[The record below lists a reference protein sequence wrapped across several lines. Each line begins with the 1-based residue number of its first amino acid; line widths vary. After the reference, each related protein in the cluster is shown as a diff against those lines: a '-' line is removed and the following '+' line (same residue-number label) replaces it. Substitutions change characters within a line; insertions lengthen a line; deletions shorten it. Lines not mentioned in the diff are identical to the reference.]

1 MQGADSGKF
10 FFTKPSRYSCSSCT
24 KSYDVFQAYYEAV
37 LLTDRSP
44 SSIAW
49 IGSFQIVFLFP
60 MSIMVGPL
68 IDGGYGRLCFGG
80 GGLMILA
87 ARGKCV
93 VGDKVE
99 QEGRKEGGKVSCSF

>member
-1 MQGADSGKF
+1 
-10 FFTKPSRYSCSSCT
+10 
-24 KSYDVFQAYYEAV
+24 
-37 LLTDRSP
+37 
-44 SSIAW
+44 
-49 IGSFQIVFLFP
+49 

-93 VGDKVE
+93 VGDKAE
-99 QEGRKEGGKVSCSF
+99 QEGRKEGGKVPCSFSWSEWRGRVCLDFYLLEN